1 LSGVAVV
8 REHIYSSAESCPAAA
23 SILPQNER
31 LIEKTCKFLY
41 SLRPRDER
49 SLSMHGKFVLVTFA
63 LIAGCAVAVAQQT
76 SQVQLKIEAANR
88 TLTVSAEGRVTA
100 DPEIAIL
107 HIGYETKP
115 LDAKA
120 AYAAGAKTSNEIVAA
135 LKQAGIPEASIR
147 SESQH
152 LDRVYND
159 AHKFKLV
166 QQWTVKTPPERAA
179 EILDVAVTAGATET
193 DEIEWTVQNAL
204 ALEQQAL
211 DLAAARARADAA
223 VLAKGMGVHLGA
235 LIYVTNQIS
244 APEYRPRVASNPSML
259 RMELAHSA
267 ADKAPPPPLAI
278 EPRKVSRIATVCAV
292 FAIE

>member
-1 LSGVAVV
+1 MKHVL
-8 REHIYSSAESCPAAA
+8 AA
-23 SILPQNER
+23 
-31 LIEKTCKFLY
+31 
-41 SLRPRDER
+41 
-49 SLSMHGKFVLVTFA
+49 FA
-63 LIAGCAVAVAQQT
+63 LIAGCAAVLAQQT

-107 HIGYETKP
+107 HIGFETKP
-115 LDAKA
+115 SDAKA
-120 AYAAGAKTSNEIVAA
+120 AYAAGAKTSNVIVAA
-135 LKQAGIPEASIR
+135 LKQAGIPETSIR

-179 EILDVAVTAGATET
+179 EILDVAVTAGATESG
-193 DEIEWTVQNAL
+193 EIEWAVQNAQ

-211 DLAAARARADAA
+211 DLAAARATADAA

-235 LIYVTNQIS
+235 LIYVSNQIS
-244 APEYRPRVASNPSML
+244 TPEYRPRVVANNSAV
-259 RMELAHSA
+259 RMELMAGRSTSA
-267 ADKAPPPPLAI
+267 PSPPLAI
-278 EPRKVSRIATVCAV
+278 EPRKVSRMATVYAV